1 MHECLSSQMSSP
13 PCLNYETGFVLY
25 ECERGAGQQIVKD
38 PELLRMCVQYTC
50 EMSLFPFVCRSQVA
64 IVVEPPSSMDS
75 AIDAEDSDEEP
86 SVKFLQRPKRKRNS
100 DSMDSGDMSDTES
113 QPSSLHLAEMDEVPM
128 MQSSQAFNQ
137 FSVVSCVA
145 DDAELPLQRNLHTII
160 IDCAPITFIDSVGS
174 EVMEQVSMCMII
186 GCSLVPTAL
195 CGYGVCVSASFTSLV
210 DVRVVHHKMMWCLCV
225 LSMQIIS
232 EYDKI
237 GIQVLLARTGSMFF
251 TSACTGT
258 HAHACTHSHWLST

>member
-25 ECERGAGQQIVKD
+25 ERERGAGQQNAKD
-38 PELLRMCVQYTC
+38 PELLRMCVKYTC

-75 AIDAEDSDEEP
+75 AIDAEDSDEGT
-86 SVKFLQRPKRKRNS
+86 SVKLLQRPKRKRNS

-160 IDCAPITFIDSVGS
+160 IDCAPITFIDSVGA

-195 CGYGVCVSASFTSLV
+195 CGYGVCVSASFVSLV
-210 DVRVVHHKMMWCLCV
+210 DV
-225 LSMQIIS
+225 
-232 EYDKI
+232 
-237 GIQVLLARTGSMFF
+237 
-251 TSACTGT
+251 
-258 HAHACTHSHWLST
+258 